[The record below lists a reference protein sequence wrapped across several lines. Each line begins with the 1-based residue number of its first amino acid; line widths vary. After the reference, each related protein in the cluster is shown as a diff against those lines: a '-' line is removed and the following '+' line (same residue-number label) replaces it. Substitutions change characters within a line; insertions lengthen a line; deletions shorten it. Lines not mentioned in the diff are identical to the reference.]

1 MTPAPTASTADGR
14 EHTNDAPPR
23 ASTSTFAPAS
33 ASGSSSALPAHPT
46 LAPPLPG
53 IIPPGTRFTQS
64 LHEHL
69 IYLDRQSNTWRCEAG
84 EENARQG
91 ILELEWRSA
100 TVLPS
105 AGSSSSSSVSA
116 SERQE
121 EQSDELSTT
130 SRREGHGRWVPVLD
144 EEVLRQQQA
153 AYGVAGVDEETPA
166 APIARRLAK
175 RGANADQGDAADGES
190 SRVGKARKVGEAK
203 GKGKA
208 QAKAPRAVT
217 AVYVTG
223 LPLDTSVSEIAQV
236 FGRYG
241 VLSEDNEGNARI
253 KLYTT
258 DQGAQKGE
266 ALVSYFKAESVELAI
281 RVLDE
286 SCLRAAQGKTSPVM
300 SVQKAEFGNA
310 EVSGTAGEAGV
321 AAAAAAAAAAAKEE
335 ASTDKPAK
343 KPVRSEAEK
352 KQAAKRYAKLNGKLT
367 DWDSDED
374 DFGPKGAQERPSGAS
389 SSTQSRIVILL
400 RMFTLAE
407 LDEDPTLLLDLK
419 EDVREECETI
429 GKVTNCVLYD
439 KEPEG
444 IMSVKFATPAAAVA
458 CVQKMDGRFFSGR
471 TVIAYLADSK
481 PKFRRSGVGEGS
493 DEEEEEE
500 GRRADAFGEWLDQG
514 GG

>member
-1 MTPAPTASTADGR
+1 MTPAPTASTADR
-14 EHTNDAPPR
+14 REEHTNDAAPR
-23 ASTSTFAPAS
+23 ASTSTSTSAS
-33 ASGSSSALPAHPT
+33 TSGSSSALPAHPT

-53 IIPPGTRFTQS
+53 IIPPGTPFTQS

-91 ILELEWRSA
+91 ILELEWRIA
-100 TVLPS
+100 AVVP
-105 AGSSSSSSVSA
+105 SSSSSVPA

-121 EQSDELSTT
+121 EQRDETSMSTSTT

-175 RGANADQGDAADGES
+175 RGAIADQGDAAADGES
-190 SRVGKARKVGEAK
+190 SRAGKARKVGEAK
-203 GKGKA
+203 AK
-208 QAKAPRAVT
+208 AKAPRAVT

-300 SVQKAEFGNA
+300 SVQKAEFGSA
-310 EVSGTAGEAGV
+310 EVGGTAGEGGV
-321 AAAAAAAAAAAKEE
+321 AAAAAAKEE
-335 ASTDKPAK
+335 APANKPAK
-343 KPVRSEAEK
+343 KPLRSDAEK

-374 DFGPKGAQERPSGAS
+374 DFGPKGAQERPSGAG

-481 PKFRRSGVGEGS
+481 PKFRRSGIGEGS